1 MPSYQTIT
9 IYTAPAMFHVQ
20 GVLINT
26 EEALDNV
33 DWNPIHVYSL
43 NMDTF
48 TDIELVLH

>member
-1 MPSYQTIT
+1 MPSYQSIT
-9 IYTAPAMFHVQ
+9 VYTVPAMFYVQ

-33 DWNPIHVYSL
+33 DWNPMCISL